1 MREAVIVSTAR
12 TPIGRA
18 FKGAFNATK
27 SPTLVAHAIRNAVAR
42 SGVDGREIEDV
53 VIGCVLAAGTA
64 GSNIARFASI
74 AAGLPFEVSGQTIDR
89 QCSSGLMAIATAA
102 KQIVHDGM
110 DIAVAGGHDNIS
122 MVQNAY
128 TDWVRREADPNVTAA
143 ASTPT
148 CRCCNC
154 GVRRGEIWDQARG
167 AGPIRARISASHRGR
182 AKARAGST
190 PKSSPSA
197 RRMEVVDRATG
208 ERSLKEITLTKDEG
222 NRPEH
227 HVRGSARSEAGHRRR
242 RRHGGQREPTLGRR
256 FGLRDHGIEDCGKTR
271 TATFGDLSR
280 HGRRRLRS
288 GGDGDR
294 PGLRRAEAPGAT
306 RPEGRRYRALGV
318 E

>member
-143 ASTPT
+143 APHAYMPMLQTAEFVAEKYGIKREAQDRYALEFS
-148 CRCCNC
+148 
-154 GVRRGEIWDQARG
+154 GARRRR
-167 AGPIRARISASHRGR
+167 RAQ
-182 AKARAGST
+182 AGST
-190 PKSSPSA
+190 QKSSPSA
-197 RRMEVVDRATG
+197 RAWRSSTG
-208 ERSLKEITLTKDEG
+208 
-222 NRPEH
+222 PP
-227 HVRGSARSEAGHRRR
+227 ARKR
-242 RRHGGQREPTLGRR
+242 
-256 FGLRDHGIEDCGKTR
+256 
-271 TATFGDLSR
+271 
-280 HGRRRLRS
+280 
-288 GGDGDR
+288 
-294 PGLRRAEAPGAT
+294 
-306 RPEGRRYRALGV
+306 
-318 E
+318 